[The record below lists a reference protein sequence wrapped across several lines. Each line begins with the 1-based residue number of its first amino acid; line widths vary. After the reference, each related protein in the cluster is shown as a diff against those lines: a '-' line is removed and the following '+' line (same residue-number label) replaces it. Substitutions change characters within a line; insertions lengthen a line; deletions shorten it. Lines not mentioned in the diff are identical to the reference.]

1 MHDDVNAI
9 LQGRIQ
15 EFLREGLE
23 VAKNGRGNVEHH
35 HPSHPETEVR
45 LKRASGH
52 LNKVV
57 EMVHQGRGCT
67 DILQQLSAVI
77 SALESCRV
85 TLLQDHIQTCIT
97 PVVPASS
104 RHIVKDLELVIK
116 RAMK

>member
-1 MHDDVNAI
+1 M
-9 LQGRIQ
+9 
-15 EFLREGLE
+15 
-23 VAKNGRGNVEHH
+23 AKRKSPKPAVHH

-52 LNKVV
+52 LNKVID
-57 EMVHQGRGCT
+57 MVHDGRGCT

-85 TLLQDHIQTCIT
+85 SLLQDHIDSCIT
-97 PVVPASS
+97 PIVPEHS
-104 RHIVKDLELVIK
+104 RQVVKDLELIIK